1 MRVIQ
6 QAELCAVAGAEGPD
20 YCTGVPDAPFG
31 YDFSSACNTHD
42 QNYSA
47 DTSMTQEQA
56 DTQFLNDMLEIC
68 ETNYDDAWLC
78 TATAY
83 VYYWGVDSFG
93 SWFYDGA

>member
-1 MRVIQ
+1 
-6 QAELCAVAGAEGPD
+6 
-20 YCTGVPDAPFG
+20 
-31 YDFSSACNTHD
+31 
-42 QNYSA
+42 
-47 DTSMTQEQA
+47 MTQEQA